1 MIAAGVFAMN
11 TAAELDAEFSNLE
24 GTMTDGQGRQ
34 RKYRAWAGVILAVI
48 ALVALGSW
56 EAVTN
61 SPVAAGAAKHEGDW
75 PAYGRDP
82 GGSRYSPL
90 AQINRKNVSNLK
102 VAWTYR
108 TGAAEVKAASSRR
121 AAFEATPILVDGLLF
136 LSTPYNRVIALDPA
150 TGIEKWTY
158 DPQVKL
164 DRHYS
169 ETTSRGVSAWPA
181 PNDKR
186 KVARRIF
193 AGALDARLIALDAA
207 TGKPCA
213 DFGENGQ
220 VDLTRNMRM
229 VERGNYVVTSPP
241 AVIGDAIIV
250 GSAIGDNRGVELE
263 RGVVRAYDARTGK
276 LLWSWDPIP
285 KSVNDPARKT
295 WEGESADRT
304 GAANAWSIISTDAEL
319 GLVFVPTSSPSP
331 DYYGG
336 ERKGDNR
343 YANSVVALRAATG
356 AVVWHFQVVHHD
368 LWDYDVASQPM
379 LINLKRNGRG
389 VPAVAVGTKMGMI
402 FVLDRRNGK
411 PIFPVEERP
420 VPQTTVK
427 GEQTSATQ
435 PFPTLPRPLVPHR
448 LKPEDAWGLTDQDRD
463 ACREKIASM
472 RSEGVYTPPSLEGTV
487 AIPGNAGGMNWS
499 GMSFD
504 PVRQLLIANT
514 NNLPFLV
521 KLIPR
526 AEYDSMRETGAVSRM
541 KGEFGRQTGAPY
553 AMYREPLMSPSGTP
567 CVAPPWGKLTAVDL
581 NTGEV
586 RWDAPLGRIPQLA
599 LFPKSSEFGSP
610 NFGGSMITAGG
621 LVFIAAA
628 MDDRLRAFDVE
639 TGKVIWEG
647 QLPASAQ
654 AAPMTYSV
662 NGKQFIVLCAGGHGN
677 LGTKTGDHVVAF
689 TLP

>member
-1 MIAAGVFAMN
+1 MTVRQSRKRKNRLWAIGILIGAVFA
-11 TAAELDAEFSNLE
+11 
-24 GTMTDGQGRQ
+24 
-34 RKYRAWAGVILAVI
+34 
-48 ALVALGSW
+48 ALGSW
-56 EAVTN
+56 ETLTH
-61 SPVAAGAAKHEGDW
+61 SYVAAGGAKHESDW
-75 PAYGRDP
+75 PAYGREA
-82 GGSRYSPL
+82 GGARYSPL
-90 AQINRKNVSNLK
+90 AQINRGNVSQLK

-108 TGAAEVKAASSRR
+108 TGAAEVKALAAGK

-150 TGIEKWTY
+150 TGAERWTY

-164 DRHYS
+164 DWDYS
-169 ETTSRGVSAWPA
+169 EMTSRGVSAWPA

-193 AGALDARLIALDAA
+193 AATIDARLIALDAA

-220 VDLTRNMRM
+220 LDLKRDMRM
-229 VERGNYVVTSPP
+229 VERGNYQNYQVTSPP
-241 AVIGDAIIV
+241 AVIGDAIVV
-250 GSAIGDNRGVELE
+250 GSTVGDNLGVELE

-285 KSVNDPARKT
+285 KNANDPARKT
-295 WEGESADRT
+295 WDGESANRT

-379 LINLKRNGRG
+379 LINLNRNGRD
-389 VPAVAVGTKMGMI
+389 VPAVAVGTKMGMV

-411 PIFPVEERP
+411 PIFPIEERP
-420 VPQTTVK
+420 VPQTTVP

-448 LKPEDAWGLTDQDRD
+448 LKPEDAWGLTDKDRD
-463 ACREKIASM
+463 ACRERIASL
-472 RSEGVYTPPSLEGTV
+472 RSDGIYTPPSLEGTV
-487 AIPGNAGGMNWS
+487 AVPGNVGGMNWS

-504 PVRQLLIANT
+504 PARQLLITNT

-526 AEYDSMRETGAVSRM
+526 DKFNAMRETGEVNRFR
-541 KGEFGRQTGAPY
+541 GEFGRQMGTPY

-581 NTGEV
+581 KTGEI
-586 RWDAPLGRIPQLA
+586 RWEAPLGRVPQLS
-599 LFPKSSEFGSP
+599 LFPKSAEFGSP
-610 NFGGSMITAGG
+610 NLGGSMITAGS

-628 MDDRLRAFDVE
+628 MDDKLRAFDIE

-654 AAPMTYSV
+654 AAPMTYFM
-662 NGKQFIVLCAGGHGN
+662 NGKQFVVICAGGHGK
-677 LGTKTGDHVVAF
+677 LGTKRGDHVVAF

>member
-1 MIAAGVFAMN
+1 MN
-11 TAAELDAEFSNLE
+11 TAAELDAELSILE
-24 GTMTDGQGRQ
+24 GTMTVGQGRQ
-34 RKYRAWAGVILAVI
+34 RKHHARTGGILTVI
-48 ALVALGSW
+48 ALVALGLW
-56 EAVTN
+56 EAVMN
-61 SPVAAGAAKHEGDW
+61 SSVAADGAKQESGW

-90 AQINRKNVSNLK
+90 AVINRENVNNLK
-102 VAWTYR
+102 VAWMYR
-108 TGAAEVKAASSRR
+108 TGAADVKAASARK
-121 AAFEATPILVDGLLF
+121 AAFEATPILADGLLY
-136 LSTPYNRVIALDPA
+136 LTTPYSRVIALDPA
-150 TGIEKWTY
+150 TGAERWTF

-164 DRHYS
+164 DRGYS
-169 ETTSRGVSAWPA
+169 EVTSRGVAAWPG
-181 PNDKR
+181 PDDKG

-193 AGALDARLIALDAA
+193 VGTIDARLIALDAA

-220 VDLTRNMRM
+220 IDLTRDVRM
-229 VERGNYVVTSPP
+229 GDQGNYQITSPP
-241 AVIGDAIIV
+241 AVIGGAVVV
-250 GSAIGDNRGVELE
+250 GSSIADNRGVELE
-263 RGVVRAYDARTGK
+263 RGVVRAYDARAGK

-285 KSVNDPARKT
+285 KKANDPARKT
-295 WEGESADRT
+295 WEGESANST
-304 GAANAWSIISTDAEL
+304 GAANAWSIISADAEL

-331 DYYGG
+331 DFYGG

-356 AVVWHFQVVHHD
+356 AVVWSFQVVHHD
-368 LWDYDVASQPM
+368 LWDYDVPAQPM
-379 LINLKRNGRG
+379 LINLKRNGRV
-389 VPAVAVGTKMGMI
+389 VPVVAVGTKMGMVFI
-402 FVLDRRNGK
+402 LDRRNGK

-448 LKPEDAWGLTDQDRD
+448 LRPEDAWGLTDKDRE
-463 ACREKIASM
+463 ACREKISSL

-514 NNLPFLV
+514 INLPFLV

-526 AEYDSMRETGAVSRM
+526 AEFDAMRETGAVNRL

-581 NTGEV
+581 NTGEI
-586 RWDAPLGRIPQLA
+586 RWDSPLGRIPQLA

-610 NFGGSMITAGG
+610 NFGGSMVTAGG

-628 MDDRLRAFDVE
+628 MDDKLRAFDVE

-662 NGKQFIVLCAGGHGN
+662 NGKQFIVICAGGHGK
-677 LGTKTGDHVVAF
+677 LGTKMGDHVMAF
-689 TLP
+689 ALP

>member
-1 MIAAGVFAMN
+1 
-11 TAAELDAEFSNLE
+11 
-24 GTMTDGQGRQ
+24 MTVRQDRQ
-34 RKYRAWAGVILAVI
+34 RKNRSWAPGILIVI

-56 EAVTN
+56 ETFTH
-61 SPVAAGAAKHEGDW
+61 SSVAAGGAKQESDW

-90 AQINRKNVSNLK
+90 AQINRENVNSLK

-108 TGAAEVKAASSRR
+108 TGAADVKASSGKN
-121 AAFEATPILVDGLLF
+121 AAFEATPILVDGLLY
-136 LSTPYNRVIALDPA
+136 LTTPYSRVIALDPS

-158 DPQVKL
+158 DPQVNL
-164 DRHYS
+164 GRYYS
-169 ETTSRGVSAWPA
+169 EMTSRGVSAWPA
-181 PNDKR
+181 TGDKR

-193 AGALDARLIALDAA
+193 AGTLDARLIALDAA

-220 VDLTRNMRM
+220 VDLKRDVRM
-229 VERGNYVVTSPP
+229 VELGDYQNYQVTSPP

-250 GSAIGDNRGVELE
+250 GSAIGDNLGVELE

-285 KSVNDPARKT
+285 KNLNDPARRT
-295 WEGESADRT
+295 WDGESANRT

-319 GLVFVPTSSPSP
+319 GLVFVPTSCPSP
-331 DYYGG
+331 DFYGG

-356 AVVWHFQVVHHD
+356 AVVWNFQVVHHD

-379 LINLKRNGRG
+379 LINLKRNGRD

-420 VPQTTVK
+420 VPQTTVP

-435 PFPTLPRPLVPHR
+435 PFPASPRPLVPHR
-448 LKPEDAWGLTDQDRD
+448 LKPEDAWGLTDKDRD
-463 ACREKIASM
+463 ACREKIASL
-472 RSEGVYTPPSLEGTV
+472 RSEGIYTPPSLEGTV
-487 AIPGNAGGMNWS
+487 AIPGNGGGMNWS

-504 PVRQLLIANT
+504 PVRQLLITNT

-526 AEYDSMRETGAVSRM
+526 DKFNAMRETGEVNRF
-541 KGEFGRQTGAPY
+541 KGEFGRQMGTPY
-553 AMYREPLMSPSGTP
+553 AMYREPLMSPSGVP

-581 NTGEV
+581 KTGEI
-586 RWDAPLGRIPQLA
+586 RWEAPLGLIPKLS
-599 LFPKSSEFGSP
+599 LFGKSSRFGEFGSP
-610 NFGGSMITAGG
+610 NLGGSMITAGG
-621 LVFIAAA
+621 LAFIAAA
-628 MDDRLRAFDVE
+628 MDDKLRAFDVE
-639 TGKVIWEG
+639 TGKVIWED
-647 QLPASAQ
+647 QLQASAQ

-662 NGKQFIVLCAGGHGN
+662 NGKQFVVICAGGHGK
-677 LGTKTGDHVVAF
+677 LDTKKGDHVVAF
-689 TLP
+689 TLR

>member
-1 MIAAGVFAMN
+1 MTRRKLAFTFLLLTVGTTQGAYQSTAQRRSNPQSRPSIADSG
-11 TAAELDAEFSNLE
+11 
-24 GTMTDGQGRQ
+24 
-34 RKYRAWAGVILAVI
+34 
-48 ALVALGSW
+48 
-56 EAVTN
+56 
-61 SPVAAGAAKHEGDW
+61 W
-75 PAYGRDP
+75 PAYGRDA
-82 GGSRYSPL
+82 GGSHYSPL
-90 AQINRKNVSNLK
+90 AEINRENANNLK

-108 TGAAEVKAASSRR
+108 TGAAEIKAASARN
-121 AAFEATPILVDGLLF
+121 AAFEATPILVDGLLY
-136 LSTPYNRVIALDPA
+136 LTTPYSRVIALDPA
-150 TGIEKWTY
+150 TGAEKWTY

-164 DRHYS
+164 DQFYS

-181 PNDKR
+181 PPALEDKR
-186 KVARRIF
+186 KIARRIF
-193 AGALDARLIALDAA
+193 VGTLDARLVALDAA

-213 DFGENGQ
+213 DFGASGQ
-220 VDLTRNMRM
+220 IDLTRDVRM
-229 VERGNYVVTSPP
+229 VDRGDYQVTSPP

-285 KSVNDPARKT
+285 KKANDTARKT
-295 WEGESADRT
+295 WEGESANRA

-319 GLVFVPTSSPSP
+319 GMVFVPTSSPSP

-343 YANSVVALRAATG
+343 YANSVVALRAKTG
-356 AVVWHFQVVHHD
+356 EVVWSFQVVHHD
-368 LWDYDVASQPM
+368 LWDYDVPAQPT
-379 LINLKRNGRG
+379 LINLKRDGRD
-389 VPAVAVGTKMGMI
+389 VPALAVGTKMGMI

-448 LKPEDAWGLTDQDRD
+448 LKPEDAWGLTDKDRD
-463 ACREKIASM
+463 ACREKIASL
-472 RSEGVYTPPSLEGTV
+472 RSEGIYTPPSLEGTV

-504 PVRQLLIANT
+504 PVRQLLITNT
-514 NNLPFLV
+514 NNLPFLA

-526 AEYDSMRETGAVSRM
+526 DEFNAMRETGAVNRM

-553 AMYREPLMSPSGTP
+553 AMYREPLMSPSGLP
-567 CVAPPWGKLTAVDL
+567 CVAPPWGKLTAIDM
-581 NTGEV
+581 NTGEI
-586 RWDAPLGRIPQLA
+586 RWDVPLGRIPQLG
-599 LFPKSSEFGSP
+599 LFPKSADFGSP

-628 MDDRLRAFDVE
+628 MDDKLRAFDVE
-639 TGKVIWEG
+639 TGKLIWEG

-662 NGKQFIVLCAGGHGN
+662 NGKQFVVICAGGHGK
-677 LGTKTGDHVVAF
+677 LGTKMGDHVMAF
-689 TLP
+689 TL

>member
-1 MIAAGVFAMN
+1 
-11 TAAELDAEFSNLE
+11 
-24 GTMTDGQGRQ
+24 MTVGKVRQ
-34 RKYRAWAGVILAVI
+34 RKHRARAGGILIVI
-48 ALVALGSW
+48 ALVAVCSW
-56 EAVTN
+56 EAVRN
-61 SPVAAGAAKHEGDW
+61 DSVAADGAKQESGW
-75 PAYGRDP
+75 PAYGRDQ

-90 AQINRKNVSNLK
+90 SQINRGNVSQLK
-102 VAWTYR
+102 IAWTYR
-108 TGAAEVKAASSRR
+108 TGAADVKAAFARQT
-121 AAFEATPILVDGLLF
+121 AFEATPILVDGLLF

-150 TGIEKWTY
+150 TGTEKWTY
-158 DPQVKL
+158 DPQLKL
-164 DRHYS
+164 DQSYS
-169 ETTSRGVSAWPA
+169 EKTSRGVSAWPA

-193 AGALDARLIALDAA
+193 AGTLDARLIALDAA

-220 VDLTRNMRM
+220 VDLTRDVRM
-229 VERGNYVVTSPP
+229 VERGNYLVTSPP
-241 AVIGDAIIV
+241 AVIGDAIVV
-250 GSAIGDNRGVELE
+250 GSAVGDNRGVELE

-276 LLWSWDPIP
+276 QLWSWDPIP
-285 KSVNDPARKT
+285 KNASDPARKT

-304 GAANAWSIISTDAEL
+304 GAANAWSIISTDAKL

-331 DYYGG
+331 DFYGG

-356 AVVWHFQVVHHD
+356 AVVWSFQVVHHD

-379 LINLKRNGRG
+379 LINLKRNGRD

-402 FVLDRRNGK
+402 FILDRRNGK

-448 LKPEDAWGLTDQDRD
+448 LKPEDAWGLTDKDHD
-463 ACREKIASM
+463 ACREKIASL
-472 RSEGVYTPPSLEGTV
+472 RSEGIYTPPSLEGTV
-487 AIPGNAGGMNWS
+487 AIPGNGGGMNWS

-514 NNLPFLV
+514 NNLPYLV

-526 AEYDSMRETGAVSRM
+526 DEFNAMRETGAVNRF

-553 AMYREPLMSPSGTP
+553 AMYREMLLSPGGTP
-567 CVAPPWGKLTAVDL
+567 CIAPPWGKLTAVDL
-581 NTGEV
+581 NTGEI
-586 RWDAPLGRIPQLA
+586 RWDAPLGRVPQLA
-599 LFPKSSEFGSP
+599 LSPKSSEFGSP
-610 NFGGSMITAGG
+610 NLGGSMVTAGG

-628 MDDRLRAFDVE
+628 MDDKLRAFDVE
-639 TGKVIWEG
+639 TGKLIWEG

-654 AAPMTYSV
+654 AAPMTYLAD
-662 NGKQFIVLCAGGHGN
+662 GKQFVVICAGGHGN
-677 LGTKTGDHVVAF
+677 LGTKRGDHVVAF

>member
-1 MIAAGVFAMN
+1 
-11 TAAELDAEFSNLE
+11 
-24 GTMTDGQGRQ
+24 MTVRQDRQ
-34 RKYRAWAGVILAVI
+34 RKRRSWMSGILIVIVLT
-48 ALVALGSW
+48 ALGSL
-56 EAVTN
+56 ETFTHGPA
-61 SPVAAGAAKHEGDW
+61 AAGGSKQESDW

-90 AQINRKNVSNLK
+90 AQVNRENVNSLK

-108 TGAAEVKAASSRR
+108 TGAADVKASSGKN
-121 AAFEATPILVDGLLF
+121 AAFEATPILVDGLLY
-136 LSTPYNRVIALDPA
+136 LTTPYSRVIALDPA

-158 DPQVKL
+158 DPQVNL
-164 DRHYS
+164 GRYYS
-169 ETTSRGVSAWPA
+169 EMTSRGVSAWPA

-193 AGALDARLIALDAA
+193 AGTLDARLIALDAA

-220 VDLTRNMRM
+220 VDLKRDVRM
-229 VERGNYVVTSPP
+229 LELGDYQNYQVTSPP
-241 AVIGDAIIV
+241 AVIGDTIIV
-250 GSAIGDNRGVELE
+250 GSAIGDNLGVELE

-285 KSVNDPARKT
+285 KNSNDPARKT
-295 WEGESADRT
+295 WDGESANRT
-304 GAANAWSIISTDAEL
+304 GAANAWSIISTDAQL
-319 GLVFVPTSSPSP
+319 GLVFVPTGSPSP
-331 DYYGG
+331 DFYGG

-356 AVVWHFQVVHHD
+356 AVVWSFQVVHHD

-379 LINLKRNGRG
+379 LINLKRNGRD

-402 FVLDRRNGK
+402 FVLDRRTGK

-420 VPQTTVK
+420 VPQTAVK

-448 LKPEDAWGLTDQDRD
+448 LRPEDAWGLTDKDRD
-463 ACREKIASM
+463 ACRVKIASL
-472 RSEGVYTPPSLEGTV
+472 RSEGIYTPPSLEGTV
-487 AIPGNAGGMNWS
+487 AIPGNGGGMNWS

-504 PVRQLLIANT
+504 PVRQLLITNT

-526 AEYDSMRETGAVSRM
+526 DEFNAMRETGEVNRF
-541 KGEFGRQTGAPY
+541 KGEFGRQLGTPY
-553 AMYREPLMSPSGTP
+553 AMYREPLMSPSGAP

-581 NTGEV
+581 KTGEI
-586 RWDAPLGRIPQLA
+586 RWEAPLGLIPKLS
-599 LFPKSSEFGSP
+599 LFPKSAEFGSP
-610 NFGGSMITAGG
+610 NLGGSMITAGG
-621 LVFIAAA
+621 LAFIAAA
-628 MDDRLRAFDVE
+628 MDDKLRAFDVE

-647 QLPASAQ
+647 RLPASAQ

-662 NGKQFIVLCAGGHGN
+662 NGKQFVVICAGGHGK
-677 LGTKTGDHVVAF
+677 LDTKKGDHVVAF
-689 TLP
+689 TLQ